1 MKENNP
7 VVMMTLDRPR
17 ELRFGHKAMKRWSAY
32 TGKSVAE
39 LEATVMN
46 PGDAEILL
54 FFMLE
59 QDAAAHNEVLDMGQ
73 MEDLLDMAP
82 LGDIY
87 EKLSEAVNAA
97 FPDASEAAKE
107 RRAGTAEKNAR
118 GAADGTGKNA

>member
-7 VVMMTLDRPR
+7 TVMLTLDRPR
-17 ELRFGHKAMKRWSAY
+17 ELRFGHRAMKRWAAY

-39 LEATVMN
+39 LETTVTN
-46 PGDAEILL
+46 PVDAEILL

-59 QDAAAHNEVLDMGQ
+59 QDAAAHNEALDMGQ

-82 LGDIY
+82 LGVIY

-97 FPDASEAAKE
+97 FPDAGEAAKAH
-107 RRAGTAEKNAR
+107 RAGTAEKNVGRAE
-118 GAADGTGKNA
+118 AGTGKNA